1 MLPENHFE
9 TGTVVANMEPSD
21 ISYIDTNTSPFTYF
35 YANKNKDSI
44 CIVRPLPFVL
54 FSSYV
59 VIFLNVKLYH
69 RPHESFFVFFS
80 TVILFFFI
88 FPPSFFT
95 VMEMKPKFLSSFCF
109 ISSCF
114 FFVKTILQL
123 TAYKC
128 RAQFFHYLICKL
140 ISVL

>member
-1 MLPENHFE
+1 MQIWSRAIFHILIQ
-9 TGTVVANMEPSD
+9 TRARSLISMQTKTKKMEK
-21 ISYIDTNTSPFTYF
+21 ITYITY
-35 YANKNKDSI
+35 NSI

-59 VIFLNVKLYH
+59 VIFMNVKLYH
-69 RPHESFFVFFS
+69 RHHESFFVFFS